1 MILPREK
8 SIYLCRDS
16 GKVAKGEGIYQ
27 PDADHESREGHLA
40 RCNNQHFKNE
50 VRLFRNLCNP
60 VSGQKE
66 STQASCYCGHQD
78 TEPGRYIVN
87 SLQYIKS
94 QCRFKKYVPSLFIF
108 SISSLALIYVL
119 PDPIQQR
126 ASNHP
131 RSKVD
136 RSIHSYSQSVI
147 AGLAIWARAG
157 SPPII
162 ETSLSFWFCV
172 KARFF
177 QWARKPLPTTRKR
190 NLRRFRLLY
199 EEVQILITTWFCCVF
214 VS

>member
-147 AGLAIWARAG
+147 AGLAIWARV
-157 SPPII
+157 
-162 ETSLSFWFCV
+162 TSNNWDQLI
-172 KARFF
+172 
-177 QWARKPLPTTRKR
+177 
-190 NLRRFRLLY
+190 
-199 EEVQILITTWFCCVF
+199 ILILCEGQVLPVGKEATANHEEKEPEK
-214 VS
+214 VSPFIWRSPNPDNNLVLLCICF

>member
-94 QCRFKKYVPSLFIF
+94 QCRFKKYVPSLFMF

-119 PDPIQQR
+119 PDPIQQW

-147 AGLAIWARAG
+147 ASLAIWARVTSNNWDQLIILVPCEGQVLPVGKEATANHEEKEPEEILPFTWR
-157 SPPII
+157 SPNP
-162 ETSLSFWFCV
+162 
-172 KARFF
+172 KN
-177 QWARKPLPTTRKR
+177 
-190 NLRRFRLLY
+190 NLVLLC
-199 EEVQILITTWFCCVF
+199 IC
-214 VS
+214 S